1 MSKTQND
8 LSGLFVKVRVSKK
21 LYKYFDSYDRR
32 QKWILKNFLQ
42 MHKQMTKK

>member
-32 QKWILKNFLQ
+32 QKWILKKLLETFTQ
-42 MHKQMTKK
+42 MKKI